1 MVTPASLLN
10 VIRVAEQRGYERVV
24 FEFDGLAPAYDVR
37 YVDEV
42 REDPTGK
49 SVPLAG
55 NAFLLVV
62 MPGGTLDTA
71 FQVTN
76 PADARSYRGP
86 QRIRP
91 DLQQVKEIAAVG
103 DFEAVLSFGTGV
115 DHQAPFRVLRL
126 ADPGR
131 IIVDVATT

>member
-10 VIRVAEQRGYERVV
+10 VIRVAEQPGYERVV

-37 YVDEV
+37 YVDQV

-71 FQVTN
+71 FQETN
-76 PADARSYRGP
+76 PADARSYHGP

-103 DFEAVLSFGTGV
+103 DVEAVLSFGIGV
-115 DHQAPFRVLRL
+115 DHQAPFRILRL

-131 IIVDVATT
+131 IVVDVATT